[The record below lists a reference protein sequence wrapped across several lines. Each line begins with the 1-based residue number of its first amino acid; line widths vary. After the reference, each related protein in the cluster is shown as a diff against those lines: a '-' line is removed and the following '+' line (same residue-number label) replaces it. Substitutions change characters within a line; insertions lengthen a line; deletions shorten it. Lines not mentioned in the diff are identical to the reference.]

1 MFSCEDDVL
10 FFKEGKRGKNDKPR
24 FISYT
29 LEGKVIIGDGC
40 EKSGYYTYE
49 SLEDRPKCVIARG
62 LKPINYDYHFE
73 LGYDEF
79 KDLLLHRG
87 YTISFEMPFK
97 YQSPLKDCL
106 SDEMRLVAFNKKY
119 NMVIVADSFC
129 NKSRFNSIKC
139 YCYGL
144 GVAIRRPMMFMGS
157 GTYTVFDLTYVRH
170 VRGYM
175 EAPLHYV
182 ERVSYKSTDVKI
194 DPEDAPCGFTYAD
207 VPDGVQDFDMY
218 ARKFHDLCST
228 ELREYLYRE

>member
-119 NMVIVADSFC
+119 NMVIVADSIYH
-129 NKSRFNSIKC
+129 KSRFNNVKC
-139 YCYGL
+139 YCYGVRGNFRQAML
-144 GVAIRRPMMFMGS
+144 CMGS
-157 GTYTVFDLTYVRH
+157 WNYCVYDLEYA
-170 VRGYM
+170 RGYM
-175 EAPLHYV
+175 ESPLNFV
-182 ERVSYKSTDVKI
+182 ERVACKSDDVEI
-194 DPEDAPCGFTYAD
+194 DPKDAPCGFTYAD